1 MTLSEQIKQKLTIT
15 DVVGSYITITKA
27 GRNYKA
33 VCPFHAE
40 DTPSMMV
47 SPELQIFKCFGCGK
61 AGDIFRFVQEIE
73 GVDFF
78 ESQRKLAEKAGIE
91 IKNDYTDNKEAK
103 KRKLLF
109 EINEVAANLYNYLLT
124 KHPNAKEALEYI
136 KVKRNL
142 TNETIE
148 KFKIGYSPDKW
159 DFVSLYLLKKGYKE
173 EDIILSGIGY
183 KSRDGSKLI
192 DKFRNR
198 IMFPFID
205 VDGKILGFTARALRK
220 DQEPKYLNT
229 NDTPIFHKNL
239 YVYALDKAK
248 ISIKKEGAIFVEGQ
262 MDVISS
268 HQAGI
273 TNTVASSG
281 TALTTGQL
289 KIIKRYTSD
298 LVFCFDSDS
307 AGVNA
312 AIRSI
317 SLAEKENF
325 NVKIAQIPYPY
336 KDLDEYVQKENDAK
350 EAILNKSIPAH
361 DFYLVA
367 ALKKNSKNDPHGKKK
382 IIEELAPIY
391 SQISNKVVQ
400 EHYIKKLAEEINSDE
415 QNVRDE
421 IIKNSSGKEKTPDS
435 YNPNTIEKEQPSVKR
450 EQLTSD
456 EFFIAVMLNLDF
468 DSIKQFMYK
477 VSPEDLPNEDTKAIF
492 KKLIEFMENREEFDI
507 EHFIDIIDANLRSF
521 VSDLYMWDFGE
532 YSTEDQQIFRNLN
545 LAIGRIKK
553 DSIKRELKLLT
564 EKIKLAEMEKNTK
577 SLETLQT
584 RLIELSKELL
594 NYEKNQ

>member
-1 MTLSEQIKQKLTIT
+1 MTLSEQIKQKLSIT
-15 DVVGSYITITKA
+15 DVVGSYISITKA

-47 SPELQIFKCFGCGK
+47 SPELQIFKCFGCGV
-61 AGDIFRFVQEIE
+61 AGDIFKFVQEIE

-78 ESQRKLAEKAGIE
+78 EAQRKLADKAGIE
-91 IKNDYTDNKEAK
+91 IKNDYSDSKEAK
-103 KRKLLF
+103 RRKKLY
-109 EINEVAANLYNYLLT
+109 EINEQITSLYHFLLS
-124 KHPNAKEALEYI
+124 KHPSGKEAYEYLKI
-136 KVKRNL
+136 KRNL
-142 TNETIE
+142 SDETIN
-148 KFKIGYSPDKW
+148 KFRLGFAPDKW
-159 DFVSLYLLKKGYKE
+159 DFAANYLLKKGYLE
-173 EDIILSGIGY
+173 EDIISSGISY
-183 KSRDGSKLI
+183 VSRDGSKLI

-198 IMFPFID
+198 VMFPFID
-205 VDGKILGFTARALRK
+205 VDAKILGFTARALAK

-229 NDTPIFHKNL
+229 NDTQIFHKNL

-248 ISIKKEGAIFVEGQ
+248 VSIKKEGAVFVEGQ
-262 MDVISS
+262 MDVISA

-281 TALTTGQL
+281 TALTQGQL

-307 AGVNA
+307 AGVSA

-317 SLAEKENF
+317 TLAEKENF
-325 NVKIAQIPYPY
+325 NVKIAVIPAPY
-336 KDLDEYVQKENDAK
+336 KDLDEYVQKESDAK
-350 EAILNKSIPAH
+350 ESIIEKSMPAH

-367 ALKKNSKNDPHGKKK
+367 ALKRNSKSDPHGKKK

-391 SQISNKVVQ
+391 SQIPNKVVQ
-400 EHYIKKLAEEINSDE
+400 EHYIKKLSEELGADETNVREEILRGPTKSAVEPEYITPNS
-415 QNVRDE
+415 
-421 IIKNSSGKEKTPDS
+421 IEKTKASLKKD
-435 YNPNTIEKEQPSVKR
+435 
-450 EQLTSD
+450 QLSPD

-468 DSIKQFMYK
+468 DSIKQFLYK
-477 VSPEDLPNEDTKAIF
+477 VGPEDLPSENTKNVH
-492 KKLIEFMENREEFDI
+492 IELSKYLSDKSEFDI
-507 EHFIDIIDANLRSF
+507 EQFIDIIDTNLKSF

-532 YSTEDQQIFRNLN
+532 YSVDDQKIFRDLN
-545 LAIGRIKK
+545 LAINRIKK

-577 SLETLQT
+577 SLVELQS

-594 NYEKNQ
+594 EYEKTR